1 MFADQKFSFTV
12 SRRLSMTIT
21 FTKDDFKGD
30 FKALKMGVF
39 DGVLNWTRKVIFIPV
54 FYSVP
59 SNLHLVEV
67 LLT

>member
-1 MFADQKFSFTV
+1 
-12 SRRLSMTIT
+12 MTIT

-39 DGVLNWTRKVIFIPV
+39 DGVLNWTREVIFIPV